1 MQSDILEASQSPNL
15 RVYVVWFSMIPT
27 DARSRWNWTGGVLD
41 DPRVLHYW
49 DEQKKVG
56 RFYAGK
62 DSESVDPDVV
72 WDTFYLYGSDAKWT
86 ETPDHELAT
95 GMSVRSKFDTLKNT
109 LSPLL
114 K

>member
-1 MQSDILEASQSPNL
+1 MQNEILKTNQSQNL
-15 RVYVVWFSMIPT
+15 RVYVVWFSMIPG
-27 DARSRWNWTGGVLD
+27 DSRSKWNWTGGVFD

-49 DEQKKVG
+49 DENKKVG

-62 DSESVDPDVV
+62 DPESDDPDGV

-86 ETPDHELAT
+86 ERPDRELAS
-95 GMSVRSKFDTLKNT
+95 GMTVRSEFDTLKNT
-109 LSPLL
+109 LLPLL